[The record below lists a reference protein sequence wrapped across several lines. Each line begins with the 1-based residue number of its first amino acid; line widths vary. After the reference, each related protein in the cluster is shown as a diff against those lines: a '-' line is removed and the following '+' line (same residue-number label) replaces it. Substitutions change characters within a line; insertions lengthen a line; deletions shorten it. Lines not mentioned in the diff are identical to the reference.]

1 VASVSLAGFARVA
14 GLLGGSCWVARAV
27 VDELDAPSAAVD
39 GLHWGGTA
47 LIAVALIGLGA
58 DLVSSSATWLRV
70 IVAICLTLL
79 VWSVL
84 EAVRQGVADRWVEG
98 GFGALLAVYCVVGLV
113 RAWRHG
119 SRHPHGSHTR

>member
-1 VASVSLAGFARVA
+1 VGSVSLRGFAHVA
-14 GLLGGSCWVARAV
+14 GLLGGACWVARAV
-27 VDELDAPSAAVD
+27 VDELDASPAAVD

-47 LIAVALIGLGA
+47 LIAITLISLGA

-70 IVAICLTLL
+70 IVSICLPLL

-84 EAVRQGVADRWVEG
+84 EAFRQGLPDRRVEG

-113 RAWRHG
+113 RGWRHG
-119 SRHPHGSHTR
+119 RLHPHGSHAR